1 MKKLLV
7 IAIAGAAAQ
16 LVDGG
21 IGMGFG
27 ALSTSMLIF
36 LAGLGPAQASAVVHT
51 AEVGTT
57 LFSGIS
63 HWKFG
68 NIDAKVLLKIG
79 VPGAIGAF
87 LGANVLTQLSSEA
100 ARPITQ
106 TILALIGAN
115 LLWRFARGKARRVER
130 SYRSGVLG
138 CLGLF
143 GGFIDASGGG
153 GWGPVTTSSLL
164 SMGRQSPRKIVG
176 TVSAAEFLVSLS
188 ATLGFAFGMR
198 EALLENIGAII
209 ALLIG
214 GAITSPLAAWLI
226 SRMNPTALG
235 GLVGTALMVVN
246 VPSLPLKLVLLAVG
260 LGVTLRGFIR
270 SKQERPLRSRVV
282 RSTEPESNRQED
294 LIPQAR

>member
-1 MKKLLV
+1 MRTLLL

-36 LAGLGPAQASAVVHT
+36 MAGLGPAQASAVVHT

-57 LFSGIS
+57 LFSGLS

-68 NIDAKVLLKIG
+68 NVDLKVLLKIG
-79 VPGAIGAF
+79 VPGAVGAF
-87 LGANVLTQLSSEA
+87 VGANVLTQLSTEA
-100 ARPITQ
+100 ARPVTQ

-130 SYRSGVLG
+130 SYRGGVLG
-138 CLGLF
+138 GLGLV
-143 GGFIDASGGG
+143 GGLVDASGGG
-153 GWGPVTTSSLL
+153 GWGPMTTSALL
-164 SMGRQSPRKIVG
+164 SMGRQEPRKIVG

-198 EALLENIGAII
+198 EALLDNIGAII

-214 GAITSPLAAWLI
+214 GAVTSPIAAWLI

-235 GLVGTALMVVN
+235 GLVGTALMVIN
-246 VPSLPLKLVLLAVG
+246 VPSVPLKVALLVVG
-260 LGVTLRGFIR
+260 LALSARGFIR

-282 RSTEPESNRQED
+282 IATEPESIRQED
-294 LIPQAR
+294 LVHQAR

>member
-87 LGANVLTQLSSEA
+87 VGANVLTQLSTEA

-235 GLVGTALMVVN
+235 GLVGTALMVIN

-270 SKQERPLRSRVV
+270 STQERPSRSRVV

>member
-57 LFSGIS
+57 LCSGIS

-68 NIDAKVLLKIG
+68 NVDAKVLLKIG

-87 LGANVLTQLSSEA
+87 LGANVLTQLSTEA

-106 TILALIGAN
+106 TILALIGVN
-115 LLWRFARGKARRVER
+115 LLWRFARGKARSVHR
-130 SYRSGVLG
+130 SYRGGVLG

-214 GAITSPLAAWLI
+214 GAITSPIAAWLI
-226 SRMNPTALG
+226 SRINPTALG
-235 GLVGTALMVVN
+235 GLVGTALMVIN
-246 VPSLPLKLVLLAVG
+246 VPGLPLKLILLAVG
-260 LGVTLRGFIR
+260 LGVTLRSVIR

-282 RSTEPESNRQED
+282 RATEPENIRQED
-294 LIPQAR
+294 LIHQAR